1 MRFVPELGSRA
12 LFPKLEAKAYLNH
25 AGISP
30 ASMATLAAYIDL
42 ANDYQRAGSGA
53 YLAWAARRAEL
64 KKKLA
69 KLIGA
74 EEDELA
80 LMPNTTRGVID
91 VALSLPWKRGDR
103 AILFFGEFP
112 ANVTPWQRAA
122 ELFGL
127 EITMLPASDYLES
140 DEPGLARLTKEL
152 ERGARLV
159 AVSAVAFQTG
169 VRMPLAEMSRLAHAA
184 GAELFVDGVQCVG
197 AVPIDVEAE
206 GVDYLACGSH
216 KWLMGAEGAG
226 FLYVRRGK
234 LDALR
239 VPVAGWLSHQDG
251 LSFLFEGADR
261 LRYDR
266 PLKKTTDV
274 FEGANVSAPSFAA
287 LEASVDLLLAL
298 GVDAIHAHVTRYL
311 DAIEPAA
318 LELGFRSTRRRDARG
333 RSAMLSLLPPKG
345 ASVIELQRGLA
356 ERGVVAATP
365 DGHLRLSPHWP
376 NELAEIPNVLDELQ
390 RAAAPFQR
398 V

>member
-1 MRFVPELGSRA
+1 MKFAPELGSRA

-53 YLAWAARRAEL
+53 YLAWAERRALL
-64 KKKLA
+64 KQKLG
-69 KLIGA
+69 KLVGA
-74 EEDELA
+74 EADALA

-91 VALSLPWKRGDR
+91 VALSLPWKKGDR
-103 AILFFGEFP
+103 VILFAGEFP

-127 EITMLPASDYLES
+127 EIVMLPASDYLES
-140 DEPGLARLTKEL
+140 NEPGLARLEKEL
-152 ERGARLV
+152 EKGARLV
-159 AVSAVAFQTG
+159 AVSAVEFQTG
-169 VRMPLAEMSRLAHAA
+169 VRMPLAAMSRLAHAA
-184 GAELFVDGVQCVG
+184 GAELFVDGVQAVG
-197 AVPIDVEAE
+197 AVPIDVVAE

-226 FLYVRRGK
+226 FLYVRKGK

-251 LSFLFEGADR
+251 LSFLFEGPDR

-287 LEASVDLLLAL
+287 LDASVDLLLAL
-298 GVDAIHAHVTRYL
+298 GVEAIHAHANRYL
-311 DAIEPAA
+311 DALEPAA
-318 LELGFRSTRRRDARG
+318 VELGFRSNRRRDASG
-333 RSAMLSLLPPKG
+333 RSAILSLTPPSG
-345 ASVIELQRGLA
+345 VSVIELHRALT
-356 ERGVVAATP
+356 EHGVIAATP
-365 DGHLRLSPHWP
+365 DGQLRFSPHWP
-376 NELAEIPNVLDELQ
+376 NSPAEIPCVIEALK
-390 RAAAPFQR
+390 RALAGFQR
-398 V
+398 I